1 MLSNISKN
9 KFKLFSTQIDSSDK
23 FPLAKTVNPFDEIQR
38 IVALFPSRLYYRV
51 NNNEYVIKTTP
62 ERLYSLL
69 TLLKYHTTFR
79 YTQLRGLTAID
90 HPTSKLRFEVVY
102 FLLSIQNSRRLS
114 MSVSLAEGTSLPSIV
129 SLYSSAG
136 WYERETWDRFGVFFR
151 NHPDFR
157 RRLTDYGFKGHPLRK
172 DFPLTGF
179 VEVCY
184 DDFRKRI
191 LYEGVSLPQE
201 FRIFTLENP
210 WKA

>member
-9 KFKLFSTQIDSSDK
+9 KFKLFSTQINHEFTSSLNVK
-23 FPLAKTVNPFDEIQR
+23 SFDEIKQM
-38 IVALFPSRLYYRV
+38 VKLFPSRVYYRV
-51 NNNEYVIKTTP
+51 NGEYVIKTTP

-69 TLLKYHTTFR
+69 VLLKYHTNFR
-79 YTQLRGLTAID
+79 YSQLRGLTAMD

-114 MSVSLAEGTSLPSIV
+114 ISVSLAEGTSLPSIV

-191 LYEGVSLPQE
+191 LYEGVNLPQE
-201 FRIFTLENP
+201 FRMFTLENP
-210 WKA
+210 WKV